1 MNLRM
6 WTYDIAREQCPDLQY
21 LRELCRMSLDNGY
34 NAIGLYL
41 EHRFA
46 YPSAP
51 WVAGKEVLTPDV
63 IEAIQDEFPN
73 LQIVPFINLLG
84 HFEGFLYT
92 QPGVGLA
99 KDKFKGM
106 QADPANEEFQ
116 ALCRK
121 LIDDTVAIFKSDLIH
136 IGGDETQQLG
146 STDEEKS
153 RVYGEHFGP
162 LAQYVIDKGRTPG
175 VWGDMYLEHPEA
187 LDAMPKETIVFDW
200 QYFKSPEHT
209 SKLFRDKG
217 FRTVFCPTIFT
228 YNSVWCHLPQSE
240 LNVREHGE
248 AAERLGV
255 EGVCVTTWE
264 CGLFGCYNTI
274 LPCIE
279 ASGQIL
285 ANASA
290 GVDRGYPLENGT
302 LTEDIAIYA
311 KATTAELFLK
321 AYLKHGETDEEWARL
336 IGCELPKLGGE
347 WAFTG
352 IRSSIKSRMF
362 LYSNPFLLWLRNGDR
377 IMKGPGG
384 AMEIAERAQAFAKD
398 SDLRGVCQLIIKSIE
413 FLFQVE
419 KSSVAYAEGKYG
431 EAITCLSPTRQIFDE
446 LEKIAKA
453 THINSCGSQADAFR
467 CRAAKKHIEDV
478 IYRMKQYGSGSLGY
492 QPSFETLVHPKFM
505 PHDQGNWWLINSWAN
520 E

>member
-1 MNLRM
+1 M
-6 WTYDIAREQCPDLQY
+6 WTYDIAREQCPTHEY
-21 LRELCRMSLDNGY
+21 LHKLCQMTLDSGY

-51 WVAGKEVLTPDV
+51 WVAGKDALTPDV
-63 IEAIQDEFPN
+63 ITSLQEEFPD

-84 HFEGFLYT
+84 HFEGFIYT
-92 QPGVGLA
+92 GHGQMFA

-106 QADPANEEFQ
+106 QADPGDPDFQ
-116 ALCRK
+116 ELCRK

-146 STDEEKS
+146 SNESE
-153 RVYGEHFGP
+153 RCQVYGEHFGP

-175 VWGDMYLEHPEA
+175 VWGDMFLEHPAA
-187 LDAMPKETIVFDW
+187 LNSMPKETIVFDW

-209 SKLFRDKG
+209 SSLFRDKG

-228 YNSVWCHLPQSE
+228 YNSIWCHLPQSE
-240 LNVREHGE
+240 LNVREHAE
-248 AAERLGV
+248 AAIRLDV

-285 ANASA
+285 ANAEA
-290 GVDRGYPLENGT
+290 GKDRGYPLENGT
-302 LTEDIAIYA
+302 LAEDIAIYA
-311 KATTAELFLK
+311 KADSAELFLK
-321 AYLKHGETDEEWARL
+321 AFLKHGETDEEWARL
-336 IGCELPKLGGE
+336 MGCELPKLGGE
-347 WAFTG
+347 WGFSGT
-352 IRSSIKSRMF
+352 RSAIKCRMF
-362 LYSNPFLLWLRNGDR
+362 LYSNPFFLWLRNGTSLWLNGKDA
-377 IMKGPGG
+377 IEL
-384 AMEIAERAQAFAKD
+384 AARAQTFAKD
-398 SDLRGVCQLIIKSIE
+398 SDQRGICQLVSKAIE
-413 FLFQVE
+413 FLDQVE
-419 KSSVAYAEGKYG
+419 KARHHYFMEEPGQ
-431 EAITCLSPTRQIFDE
+431 AITSLSPCRQIFDE

-453 THINSCGSQADAFR
+453 SHINSCGSQADAFR
-467 CRAAKKHIEDV
+467 CRAAKKHVEEV
-478 IYRMKQYGSGSLGY
+478 IFRIKQYGNGTLGY
-492 QPSFETLVHPKFM
+492 LPSFETLCHPKFV
-505 PHDQGNWWLINSWAN
+505 PHDQANWWLINSWAN

>member
-21 LRELCRMSLDNGY
+21 LRDLCKMSLDNGY

-51 WVAGKEVLTPDV
+51 WAAGKEVLTPDV
-63 IEAIQDEFPN
+63 IEAIQDEFPT
-73 LQIVPFINLLG
+73 LRIVPFINLLG

-92 QPGVGLA
+92 QHGAHLA

-106 QADPANEEFQ
+106 QADPSNAEFQ
-116 ALCRK
+116 ILCRM
-121 LIDDTVAIFKSDLIH
+121 LIDDTIAIFKSDLIH

-146 STDEEKS
+146 ETDEEKS
-153 RVYGEHFGP
+153 RIYAEHFGP
-162 LAQYVIDKGRTPG
+162 LAQYVVNQGRTPG
-175 VWGDMYLEHPEA
+175 VWGDMYFEHPEA
-187 LDAMPKETIVFDW
+187 LDAMPKETIIFDW
-200 QYFKSPEHT
+200 QYFKSPEYT
-209 SKLFRDKG
+209 SSLFRDKG

-240 LNVREHGE
+240 LNVREHAE

-264 CGLFGCYNTI
+264 CGIFGNYNTI

-285 ANASA
+285 ANAEA
-290 GVDRGYPLENGT
+290 GKDRAYPLENGT
-302 LTEDIAIYA
+302 LAEDIAIYA
-311 KATTAELFLK
+311 KANSAELFLK

-336 IGCELPKLGGE
+336 MGCELPKLGGE

-352 IRSSIKSRMF
+352 IRSAIKSRMF
-362 LYSNPFLLWLRNGDR
+362 LYSNPFLLWLRNGTA
-377 IMKGPGG
+377 ILNGPGG
-384 AMEIAERAQAFAKD
+384 ATVIADQAQAFAKD
-398 SDLRGVCQLIIKSIE
+398 SDLRGV
-413 FLFQVE
+413 
-419 KSSVAYAEGKYG
+419 
-431 EAITCLSPTRQIFDE
+431 
-446 LEKIAKA
+446 
-453 THINSCGSQADAFR
+453 
-467 CRAAKKHIEDV
+467 
-478 IYRMKQYGSGSLGY
+478 
-492 QPSFETLVHPKFM
+492 
-505 PHDQGNWWLINSWAN
+505 
-520 E
+520 

>member
-1 MNLRM
+1 M

-21 LRELCRMSLDNGY
+21 LRDLCKMSLDNGY

-51 WVAGKEVLTPDV
+51 WVAGTEVLTPDV
-63 IEAIQDEFPN
+63 ISALQEEFPS

-92 QPGVGLA
+92 REGAHFA

-106 QADPANEEFQ
+106 QADPANDEFQ
-116 ALCRK
+116 ALCRS

-146 STDEEKS
+146 STDEERSK
-153 RVYGEHFGP
+153 VYADHFGP
-162 LAQYVIDKGRTPG
+162 LAQYVVDKGRTPG
-175 VWGDMYLEHPEA
+175 VWGDMYFEHPEA
-187 LDAMPKETIVFDW
+187 LNAMPKETIIFDW
-200 QYFKSPEHT
+200 QYFKSPEYT
-209 SKLFRDKG
+209 SRLFREKG

-228 YNSVWCHLPQSE
+228 YNSIWCHLPQSE
-240 LNVREHGE
+240 LNVREHAE
-248 AAERLGV
+248 AAARLAV

-264 CGLFGCYNTI
+264 CGLFGNYNTI

-285 ANASA
+285 ASA
-290 GVDRGYPLENGT
+290 EPGKDQAFPLENGT
-302 LTEDIAIYA
+302 LSEDIAIY
-311 KATTAELFLK
+311 KQTEGSELFLK
-321 AYLKHGETDEEWARL
+321 AFLKHGETDEEWARL
-336 IGCELPKLGGE
+336 MGCELPKLGGE
-347 WAFTG
+347 WSFSGT
-352 IRSSIKSRMF
+352 RSSIKSRLF
-362 LYSNPFLLWLRNGDR
+362 LYSNPFLLWLRNGNT
-377 IMKGPGG
+377 ILEGSP
-384 AMEIAERAQAFAKD
+384 AAIELAERAQAFAKD
-398 SDLRGVCQLIIKSIE
+398 SDQRGICQIVIKSVE
-413 FLFQVE
+413 FLVQVE
-419 KSSVAYAEGKYG
+419 KSNTAFSEGKFG
-431 EAITCLSPTRQIFDE
+431 EAVTCLSPTRQIFDE

-467 CRAAKKHIEDV
+467 CRAAKKHIEEV
-478 IYRMKQYGSGSLGY
+478 IYRIKQYGNGSLGY
-492 QPSFETLVHPKFM
+492 LPSFETLTHPKFV
-505 PHDQGNWWLINSWAN
+505 PHDQANWWLINTWAN

>member
-1 MNLRM
+1 M

-21 LRELCRMSLDNGY
+21 LRQFCKMSLDNGY

-63 IEAIQDEFPN
+63 IEALQVEFPS

-84 HFEGFLYT
+84 HFEGFIYT
-92 QPGVGLA
+92 DHGSIFA

-106 QADPANEEFQ
+106 QADPSDPDFQ
-116 ALCRK
+116 DLCRK
-121 LIDDTVAIFKSDLIH
+121 LIDDTIAIFKSDLIH

-153 RVYGEHFGP
+153 RVYAEHFGP
-162 LAQYVIDKGRTPG
+162 LAQYVVDKGRTPG
-175 VWGDMYLEHPEA
+175 VWGDMFHEHPSA

-209 SKLFRDKG
+209 SKLFRDRG

-228 YNSVWCHLPQSE
+228 YNSIWCHLPQSE
-240 LNVREHGE
+240 LNVREHAE
-248 AAERLGV
+248 AAERLLV

-285 ANASA
+285 SNASA
-290 GVDRGYPLENGT
+290 GVDRAYPLKNGT
-302 LTEDIAIYA
+302 LAEDIAVYA
-311 KATTAELFLK
+311 KAESAELFLK
-321 AYLKHGETDEEWARL
+321 AFLKHGETDEEWARL
-336 IGCELPKLGGE
+336 MGCELPKLGGE

-362 LYSNPFLLWLRNGDR
+362 LYSNPFLLWLRNGDE
-377 IMKGPGG
+377 ILKGPGG
-384 AMEIAERAQAFAKD
+384 AMELADRAQAFAKD
-398 SDLRGVCQLIIKSIE
+398 SDQRGVCQLIIKSLE
-413 FLFQVE
+413 FLEQVMKARHHYFME
-419 KSSVAYAEGKYG
+419 
-431 EAITCLSPTRQIFDE
+431 EAGLAVTALSPCRQIFDE
-446 LEKIAKA
+446 LEKIARA

-467 CRAAKKHIEDV
+467 CRAAKKHVEDV
-478 IYRMKQYGSGSLGY
+478 IFRIKQYGNGSLGY
-492 QPSFETLVHPKFM
+492 MPSFETLCHPKFT
-505 PHDQGNWWLINSWAN
+505 PHDQANWWLINSWAN